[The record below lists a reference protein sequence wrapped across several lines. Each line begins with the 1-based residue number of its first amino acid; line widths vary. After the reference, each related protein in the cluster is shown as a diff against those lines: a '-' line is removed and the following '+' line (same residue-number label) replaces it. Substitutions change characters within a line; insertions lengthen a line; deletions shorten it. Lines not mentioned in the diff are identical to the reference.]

1 MIRTLI
7 VDDEP
12 LSRRRIRD
20 LLEGETDFELVG
32 ECGDGTEAMSL
43 LREKPCDLMFLDVEM
58 PGLNGLE
65 VARQLDSGSGPAV
78 IFVTAYDCYALPA
91 FEVHA
96 VDYLLKPFDRLRFR
110 KALAWA
116 RMAIRRE
123 QPEGSDE
130 ELPTAVLGELQSKSK
145 PLERV
150 AIKTSG
156 RVFFLKTEDIAWVEA
171 AGNYLRL
178 HVGKETYSLRETM
191 NNLESRLDPDRFW
204 RIHRSTIVNVD
215 RIRELQPLFHG
226 DYVVILQDGTEL
238 TLSRTYRRNLP
249 GLFGDAF

>member
-20 LLEGETDFELVG
+20 LLEGEADFVLVG
-32 ECGDGTEAMSL
+32 ECGDGQEAIEA
-43 LREKPCDLMFLDVEM
+43 LRERSCDLVFLDVEM
-58 PGLNGLE
+58 PGLDGLE
-65 VARQLDSGSGPAV
+65 VARRLASGSGPAV

-110 KALAWA
+110 GALAWA
-116 RMAIRRE
+116 RTALRRE
-123 QPEGSDE
+123 RSEASADLPAASAS
-130 ELPTAVLGELQSKSK
+130 ELRHGRK

-150 AIKTSG
+150 TIKTAG
-156 RVFFLKTEDIAWVEA
+156 RVFFLKTDDLDWVEA

-178 HVGKETYSLRETM
+178 HTGNATHLLRETM
-191 NNLESRLDPDRFW
+191 NNLEARLDPERFW
-204 RIHRSTIVNVD
+204 RIHRSTLVNVD

-226 DYVVILQDGTEL
+226 DYVVILRDGTEL

-249 GLFGDAF
+249 DLIGETF

>member
-12 LSRRRIRD
+12 LSRRRIHD
-20 LLEGETDFELVG
+20 LLEGETDFTVIG
-32 ECGDGTEAMSL
+32 ECGDSESAMKL
-43 LREKPCDLMFLDVEM
+43 LQETPCDLVFLDVQM
-58 PGLNGLE
+58 PGMDGLE
-65 VARQLDSGSGPAV
+65 LARQLDSGSGPAV

-110 KALAWA
+110 KALTWA
-116 RMAIRRE
+116 RLAIRRDQGE
-123 QPEGSDE
+123 TPAPIPS
-130 ELPTAVLGELQSKSK
+130 ELGGNRK
-145 PLERV
+145 PVERLT
-150 AIKTSG
+150 IKTSG
-156 RVFFLKTEDIAWVEA
+156 RVYFLKPKDIDWVEA

-178 HVGKETYSLRETM
+178 HAGSATHLLRETM
-191 NNLESRLDPDRFW
+191 NNLEARLDSECFW
-204 RIHRSTIVNVD
+204 RIHRSTLVNVD

-226 DYVVILQDGTEL
+226 DYVVILRDGTEL

-249 GLFGDAF
+249 GLLGETL